1 MFDGD
6 GAMAPNKWTAM
17 QMLDCYRQASLRAD
31 ATAYCQVVIAD
42 PFAQRGEVGLR
53 SPHDPRAGRWLLPCH
68 WINASNLA
76 FDAHHPASAT
86 NLIEAAAVRN
96 GSQWCPNFEA
106 GAVRAVPIQGGGI
119 EKGVVNGR

>member
-6 GAMAPNKWTAM
+6 GAMDPKPWTAGQVM
-17 QMLDCYRQASLRAD
+17 DCYRQASLCAD
-31 ATAYCQVVIAD
+31 ATAYWQVVTTD

-53 SPHDPRAGRWLLPCH
+53 SPHGPRAGRWLLPCH

-119 EKGVVNGR
+119 EKGVANGR